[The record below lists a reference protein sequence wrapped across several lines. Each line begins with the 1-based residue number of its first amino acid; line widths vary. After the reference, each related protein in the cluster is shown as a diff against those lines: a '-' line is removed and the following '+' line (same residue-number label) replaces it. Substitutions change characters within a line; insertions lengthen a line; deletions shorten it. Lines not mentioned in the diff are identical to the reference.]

1 MQRHKL
7 LIAIVIIVLA
17 GGGYFVYRKNHSVSE
32 PTRYLL
38 GTVER
43 GTLVVSVSG
52 SGNVAVTNQIDVK
65 AKTSGD
71 VVTVAAT
78 EGRAIAASGLLV
90 QLDTRDAQKA
100 VRDAQTNL
108 ESAELA
114 LAKLKKPPD
123 ALAVLQ
129 AENAL
134 VASRETKGRAEDDL
148 TKSRDDGFTAVA
160 NAFLDLPTITTGLHD
175 ILYGMTASGGNQ
187 GNLDAYAD
195 AVKSYDDRA
204 VTYRRDANNSYTSA
218 RTAYDANF
226 TTYKAL
232 SRLSPVDAIER
243 LITQTYETTRS
254 IAEAVKAASNL
265 IQFYKDKLTER
276 SLRPHALADAHLTAL
291 NGYTSKLNT
300 HISALFSA
308 TRGIETNTEAIT
320 SAERTISERT
330 AALADLKAGADALDI
345 QSQEIVVRQRT
356 ATLADARERLAD
368 SSIRAPFAGTVATL
382 NVKRGDAV
390 SANAVIAML
399 ITTQRIAE
407 ISLNE
412 VDVAKVRTGQRAAL
426 TFDAIPGLELTGAVS
441 AIDTIGTTSAGVVS
455 YTVEIAFDA
464 QDERVKPGM
473 TVTAVITLEAKPD
486 VLLIQN
492 AAVKA
497 QGDGQVVEVVDGPDS
512 RQLADR
518 HGGVVLV
525 APPRRQPIVIGA
537 SNDEA
542 SEVMS
547 GLAEGDVV
555 VVGTVSPQAVT
566 NTAPRQQPGTFR
578 IPGLPGGG
586 SGGRSR

>member
-1 MQRHKL
+1 MRHKF
-7 LIAIVIIVLA
+7 LITIVAIVLA
-17 GGGYFVYRKNHSVSE
+17 GGGYLVYQKSRSASE
-32 PTRYLL
+32 PTRYFLAA
-38 GTVER
+38 VER

-52 SGNVAVTNQIDVK
+52 SGNVAVTNQVDVK

-71 VVTVAAT
+71 VVTVAVI
-78 EGRAIAASGLLV
+78 EGRAIAASGLLI
-90 QLDTRDAQKA
+90 QLDTRDAQKS

-114 LAKLKKPPD
+114 LTKLKKPPD

-134 VASRETKGRAEDDL
+134 VAASETKGRAEDDL

-175 ILYGMTASGGNQ
+175 ILYGMTVSGGNQ
-187 GNLDAYAD
+187 GNLDVYTD

-276 SLRPHALADAHLTAL
+276 SLRPHALADVHLTAF

-300 HISALFSA
+300 HISTLFSA

-320 SAERTISERT
+320 SAERTIAERA

-368 SSIRAPFAGTVATL
+368 ASIRAPFAGTVATL

-390 SANAVIAML
+390 SANAVIATL
-399 ITTQRIAE
+399 ITSQRIAE

-412 VDVAKVRTGQRAAL
+412 VDVAKVRVGQRATL
-426 TFDAIPGLELTGAVS
+426 TFDAIPDLELTGAVS

-455 YTVEIAFDA
+455 YTVEIAFDV
-464 QDERVKPGM
+464 QDDRVKPGM
-473 TVTAVITLEAKPD
+473 TVTAAITLEAKPD
-486 VLLIQN
+486 VLLVPN

-497 QGDGQVVEVVDGPDS
+497 QGNRHIVEVVEGM
-512 RQLADR
+512 DR
-518 HGGVVLV
+518 DRRANRRGGAVLV
-525 APPRRQPIVIGA
+525 VPPRRQPIEIGA
-537 SNDEA
+537 TNDEVI
-542 SEVMS
+542 EVMS

-555 VVGTVSPQAVT
+555 VIGTVSPQATT

-586 SGGRSR
+586 SGGGSR